1 MGKCIIYPVFQK
13 YYNALKQLDD
23 LSIDSDLF
31 EGISKVDAF
40 FAEFRNITFVM
51 QKSFNTPE
59 LKKYYDEKRN
69 LYFSGDNLRWF
80 VSQRNAVTKEES
92 FKLEKGIRVDVYHSG
107 GGITITDGRM
117 TINNEKKLE
126 EVFEDLK
133 IVLGGLEKYTDVFFS
148 VILSFRENGQEL
160 DIYEILKKGIIVMN
174 EFIANVIK
182 DYPCDCNSC
191 QELKKR
197 TNELLTRVICK
208 DISFIWDCSLE
219 NGEIIFGDIAET
231 YMGLKDGTSL
241 ASQEIRAPLKG
252 SFYDPEGGCG
262 ITTFQKF
269 ASSHLVIYQMQK
281 NEIMPVFMIV
291 YADDTYSFLPFMA
304 TSKATFYRMV
314 SRIAKIVREREIKS
328 VYYAGEFYAYPLE
341 KIEEI
346 HKPYKERIQ
355 TSNEVIF
362 SCTMMSKQFSQMLN
376 IDFEVSKISNIEY
389 VRNCILNPQTT
400 GNNLYINWLS
410 PLWDSL
416 IKN

>member
-1 MGKCIIYPVFQK
+1 MGKCIIYPVLQK
-13 YYNALKQLDD
+13 YYNALKQIDD
-23 LSIDSDLF
+23 LSIESDLF

-51 QKSFNTPE
+51 QKAFNTPE

-69 LYFSGDNLRWF
+69 LYFSGDNMRWF
-80 VSQRNAVTKEES
+80 VSQRNVVTKEES
-92 FKLEKGIRVDVYHSG
+92 FRLEKGIRVDVYHSG
-107 GGITITDGRM
+107 GGITITDRRM

-219 NGEIIFGDIAET
+219 NGE
-231 YMGLKDGTSL
+231 
-241 ASQEIRAPLKG
+241 
-252 SFYDPEGGCG
+252 
-262 ITTFQKF
+262 
-269 ASSHLVIYQMQK
+269 
-281 NEIMPVFMIV
+281 
-291 YADDTYSFLPFMA
+291 
-304 TSKATFYRMV
+304 
-314 SRIAKIVREREIKS
+314 
-328 VYYAGEFYAYPLE
+328 
-341 KIEEI
+341 
-346 HKPYKERIQ
+346 
-355 TSNEVIF
+355 
-362 SCTMMSKQFSQMLN
+362 
-376 IDFEVSKISNIEY
+376 
-389 VRNCILNPQTT
+389 
-400 GNNLYINWLS
+400 
-410 PLWDSL
+410 
-416 IKN
+416 